1 MPRDVRRGGL
11 LAPHESG
18 QQQLYRLGGLVRPTH
33 RLGHVRA
40 DVVHVTRL
48 HHALRSR
55 PSRDE
60 RVPLDE
66 RLGGAFVAR
75 SGGGGRGPRARGDP
89 PRGQATQGRGQESRR
104 HPSHARKVRHLDA
117 SATRSSHS
125 GYDTDCRFA
134 TQELSETHFH
144 FLSETVDVASRDGTK
159 PRASRSTGVRPSG
172 SPRRHRPEG
181 AFQLSDPSHLPL
193 GARAAREAP
202 RPTRITTHAARRS
215 LFANRRRGG
224 GCARRVSATGR
235 ERTTRRSDFRGER
248 PRAWMTHAS
257 SPACET
263 SSCRVAQPRAR
274 PRASSASADPRRS
287 RRRFAL
293 RVLPNALFVTTHV
306 RVTGAVV
313 FFLGRE
319 NKTSPEPRRN
329 HRSRSLPAFPVRRAF
344 ASRVLT
350 LITPRHAKRTRET
363 LARNPRRRRR
373 RQVVPYAF

>member
-1 MPRDVRRGGL
+1 M
-11 LAPHESG
+11 
-18 QQQLYRLGGLVRPTH
+18 TH
-33 RLGHVRA
+33 
-40 DVVHVTRL
+40 
-48 HHALRSR
+48 
-55 PSRDE
+55 
-60 RVPLDE
+60 
-66 RLGGAFVAR
+66 
-75 SGGGGRGPRARGDP
+75 
-89 PRGQATQGRGQESRR
+89 
-104 HPSHARKVRHLDA
+104 
-117 SATRSSHS
+117 
-125 GYDTDCRFA
+125 RFA
-134 TQELSETHFH
+134 TRELSETHFH

-181 AFQLSDPSHLPL
+181 AFQLSDPSHLPF

-293 RVLPNALFVTTHV
+293 RVLSQRVV
-306 RVTGAVV
+306 RYRVTSESPAGRLFSV
-313 FFLGRE
+313 GNRE
-319 NKTSPEPRRN
+319 NKTSPEAETKP
-329 HRSRSLPAFPVRRAF
+329 PFPV
-344 ASRVLT
+344 ASRVSGS
-350 LITPRHAKRTRET
+350 PRVRVACSDPHHAPSRET
-363 LARNPRRRRR
+363 HARNPRTKPSTTTTTGCSVR
-373 RQVVPYAF
+373 VLVTK

>member
-1 MPRDVRRGGL
+1 M
-11 LAPHESG
+11 
-18 QQQLYRLGGLVRPTH
+18 TH
-33 RLGHVRA
+33 
-40 DVVHVTRL
+40 
-48 HHALRSR
+48 
-55 PSRDE
+55 
-60 RVPLDE
+60 
-66 RLGGAFVAR
+66 
-75 SGGGGRGPRARGDP
+75 
-89 PRGQATQGRGQESRR
+89 
-104 HPSHARKVRHLDA
+104 
-117 SATRSSHS
+117 
-125 GYDTDCRFA
+125 RFA
-134 TQELSETHFH
+134 TRELSETHFH

-181 AFQLSDPSHLPL
+181 AFQLSDPSHLPF

-293 RVLPNALFVTTHV
+293 RVLSQRVV
-306 RVTGAVV
+306 RYESRPSHQPVV
-313 FFLGRE
+313 FFFSRE
-319 NKTSPEPRRN
+319 NKTSPEAETKP
-329 HRSRSLPAFPVRRAF
+329 PFPV
-344 ASRVLT
+344 ASRVSGS
-350 LITPRHAKRTRET
+350 PRVRVACSDPHHAPSRET
-363 LARNPRRRRR
+363 HARNPRTKPSTTTTTGCSVR
-373 RQVVPYAF
+373 VLVTK

>member
-1 MPRDVRRGGL
+1 MMNVSEAPSSLEAGGADADHARAVTRRAVKRHRGEARSRVAIRVTLEKCDTLTRQPREVHNLVRGG
-11 LAPHESG
+11 
-18 QQQLYRLGGLVRPTH
+18 
-33 RLGHVRA
+33 
-40 DVVHVTRL
+40 D
-48 HHALRSR
+48 
-55 PSRDE
+55 
-60 RVPLDE
+60 
-66 RLGGAFVAR
+66 F
-75 SGGGGRGPRARGDP
+75 
-89 PRGQATQGRGQESRR
+89 
-104 HPSHARKVRHLDA
+104 
-117 SATRSSHS
+117 
-125 GYDTDCRFA
+125 RFA

-181 AFQLSDPSHLPL
+181 AFQLSDPSHLPF

-235 ERTTRRSDFRGER
+235 ERTTRRSDFRGEL

-293 RVLPNALFVTTHV
+293 RVLSQRVV
-306 RVTGAVV
+306 RYESRPSHQPVV
-313 FFLGRE
+313 FFSSRE
-319 NKTSPEPRRN
+319 NKTSPEAETKP
-329 HRSRSLPAFPVRRAF
+329 PFPV
-344 ASRVLT
+344 ASRVSGS
-350 LITPRHAKRTRET
+350 PRVRVACSDPHHAPSRET
-363 LARNPRRRRR
+363 HARNPRTKPSTTATTTGCSVR
-373 RQVVPYAF
+373 VLVTK

>member
-1 MPRDVRRGGL
+1 M
-11 LAPHESG
+11 
-18 QQQLYRLGGLVRPTH
+18 TH
-33 RLGHVRA
+33 
-40 DVVHVTRL
+40 
-48 HHALRSR
+48 
-55 PSRDE
+55 
-60 RVPLDE
+60 
-66 RLGGAFVAR
+66 
-75 SGGGGRGPRARGDP
+75 
-89 PRGQATQGRGQESRR
+89 
-104 HPSHARKVRHLDA
+104 
-117 SATRSSHS
+117 
-125 GYDTDCRFA
+125 RFA
-134 TQELSETHFH
+134 TRELSETHFH

-181 AFQLSDPSHLPL
+181 AFQLSDPSHLPF

-235 ERTTRRSDFRGER
+235 ERTTRRSDFRGEP
-248 PRAWMTHAS
+248 PRARMTHAS

-293 RVLPNALFVTTHV
+293 RVLSQRVV
-306 RVTGAVV
+306 RYESRPSHQPVV
-313 FFLGRE
+313 FFSVG
-319 NKTSPEPRRN
+319 KIKPPPKPRRN
-329 HRSRSLPAFPVRRAF
+329 HCSRSLPAFPVRRAF

-373 RQVVPYAF
+373 QVVPYAF

>member
-1 MPRDVRRGGL
+1 MMNVSEAPSSLEAGG
-11 LAPHESG
+11 ADADHA
-18 QQQLYRLGGLVRPTH
+18 
-33 RLGHVRA
+33 RA
-40 DVVHVTRL
+40 VTRRAVKR
-48 HHALRSR
+48 HRGEARSR
-55 PSRDE
+55 VAI
-60 RVPLDE
+60 RVTLEKCDTLTRQPRE
-66 RLGGAFVAR
+66 VHNLGT
-75 SGGGGRGPRARGDP
+75 GG
-89 PRGQATQGRGQESRR
+89 
-104 HPSHARKVRHLDA
+104 
-117 SATRSSHS
+117 
-125 GYDTDCRFA
+125 DCRFA

-181 AFQLSDPSHLPL
+181 AFQLSDPSHLPF

-235 ERTTRRSDFRGER
+235 ERTTRRSDFRGEL

-293 RVLPNALFVTTHV
+293 RVLSQRVV
-306 RVTGAVV
+306 RYESRPSHQPVV
-313 FFLGRE
+313 FFSSRE
-319 NKTSPEPRRN
+319 NKTSPEAETKP
-329 HRSRSLPAFPVRRAF
+329 PFPV
-344 ASRVLT
+344 ASRVSGS
-350 LITPRHAKRTRET
+350 PRVRVACSDPHHAPSRET
-363 LARNPRRRRR
+363 HARNPRTKPSTTATTTGCSVR
-373 RQVVPYAF
+373 VLVTK